1 MQVISWSAIAVE
13 RKQVLG
19 IGTVLL
25 RSPSALSVIQPQV
38 AQYTKISQPCALFF
52 SLRKNLCVDLFKHP
66 YSVSF
71 ACLK

>member
-38 AQYTKISQPCALFF
+38 AQYTKFL
-52 SLRKNLCVDLFKHP
+52 NLVLYFL
-66 YSVSF
+66 V
-71 ACLK
+71 